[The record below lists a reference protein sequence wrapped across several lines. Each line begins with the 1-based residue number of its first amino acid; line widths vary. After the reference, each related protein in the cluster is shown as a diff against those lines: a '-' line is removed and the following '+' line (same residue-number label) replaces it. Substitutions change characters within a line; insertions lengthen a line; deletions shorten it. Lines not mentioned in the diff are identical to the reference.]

1 MKKLLLAILAPLALT
16 GCAIQFNTGSS
27 APAKSDG
34 GVFVSLDRGV
44 SWEQKVFI
52 RQEEKALVTIGH
64 ANIGHFYLHPTDT
77 GILYVSTLENGI
89 WKTDSNGDSWTQTP
103 LKTGYVQ
110 GFDIDPRTP
119 ETMYAG
125 VGNTV
130 QKSIDTGATWQV
142 MYTNQPGSTIVSVRV
157 DPMNTKVV
165 LAVTASGVLLKS
177 DDQAVTWRIAYQFPQ
192 LAFGQLMYLKNDS
205 RIMYLTH
212 STGVFRSTD
221 GGVTWT
227 DSISQALAKAAVGN
241 MNDFTF
247 TARTPSVMYVAGT
260 SGLFRSQDG
269 GATWQVV
276 PTVIPPNTVSIL
288 SVAINPFDENQIY
301 FTANSTFY
309 KSDDFGKTWQ
319 TLNNVPST
327 RQYTKLFANP
337 GRPGLLLLGTFYVK
351 KK

>member
-1 MKKLLLAILAPLALT
+1 
-16 GCAIQFNTGSS
+16 
-27 APAKSDG
+27 
-34 GVFVSLDRGV
+34 
-44 SWEQKVFI
+44 
-52 RQEEKALVTIGH
+52 
-64 ANIGHFYLHPTDT
+64 
-77 GILYVSTLENGI
+77 
-89 WKTDSNGDSWTQTP
+89 
-103 LKTGYVQ
+103 
-110 GFDIDPRTP
+110 
-119 ETMYAG
+119 
-125 VGNTV
+125 
-130 QKSIDTGATWQV
+130 
-142 MYTNQPGSTIVSVRV
+142 
-157 DPMNTKVV
+157 
-165 LAVTASGVLLKS
+165 
-177 DDQAVTWRIAYQFPQ
+177 
-192 LAFGQLMYLKNDS
+192 
-205 RIMYLTH
+205 
-212 STGVFRSTD
+212 
-221 GGVTWT
+221 
-227 DSISQALAKAAVGN
+227 